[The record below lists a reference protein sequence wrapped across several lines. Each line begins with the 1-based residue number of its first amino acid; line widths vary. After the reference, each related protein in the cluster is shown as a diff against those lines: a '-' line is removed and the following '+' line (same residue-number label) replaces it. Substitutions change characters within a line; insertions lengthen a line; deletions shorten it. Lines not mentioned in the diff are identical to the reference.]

1 MMHDIMDVLEVK
13 ICRDLLFLD
22 TDRLP
27 LMNPWDIRDS
37 ERNLDNGYSFVCNNP
52 NYRRIALQ
60 QVFGGMHRRGIDI
73 ASSTRQI
80 QGRWILVAEARD
92 AYRAAAEGFRELLML
107 AIAFICGMAGRGTEM
122 LSLLFRNKGA
132 AQRNIYV
139 QLGCIM
145 IITSYHK
152 GQNITGTTK
161 V

>member
-1 MMHDIMDVLEVK
+1 MMHDIMDVLEIK

-27 LMNPWDIRDS
+27 RMNPWDIRDS

-52 NYRRIALQ
+52 DYRRIALQ
-60 QVFGGMHRRGIDI
+60 QVFGGMRERGIDL
-73 ASSTRQI
+73 ASVTRRV
-80 QGRWILVAEARD
+80 QGRWILVVEARD
-92 AYRAAAEGFRELLML
+92 AYRTAAEGFRELLMP